1 MSNLQFALPAVIVR
15 AAATLGLLAWA
26 VLAAQ
31 AQQPPAAPAPEP
43 AAAPS
48 PVGEWLVAKKVARI
62 KIVNCDNRLWG
73 VVSWEAKPGV
83 DNENANEELRGRPT
97 LGMPVLLGMRQTGA
111 NKWEGHIY
119 NSENGH
125 TYAAT
130 ISLRDPNTL
139 RVQGCF
145 LDVLC
150 GGQNWT
156 RVEEP
161 EPQHNPSRTTG
172 RGSEPAREPDP
183 ICASLPGAAGPA
195 H

>member
-1 MSNLQFALPAVIVR
+1 MPNPRFAVPVPIVR
-15 AAATLGLLAWA
+15 AAAAFA
-26 VLAAQ
+26 VLLWSVSAIQ
-31 AQQPPAAPAPEP
+31 AQQSQTAPQPP
-43 AAAPS
+43 AAPS

-97 LGMPVLLGMRQTGA
+97 LGMPVLLGLRQTGA

-125 TYAAT
+125 TYAASV
-130 ISLRDPNTL
+130 SLRDPNTL

-150 GGQNWT
+150 GGENWT

-161 EPQHNPSRTTG
+161 ESQQNPPPRPTG
-172 RGSEPAREPDP
+172 HGGEPAREPDP